1 MAKDSSEY
9 FKVWYERN
17 REEFLARRRERYSQ
31 DSDYAERQRQY
42 TKDSRVRKKE
52 GVETHPENTLN
63 DLARALDVS
72 TGTLRYWLK
81 QEYMPMP
88 PRTEAGRY
96 SISDDALAIVQR
108 AFSEIGGR
116 LKPTNIE
123 KFQGLIEG
131 LKEHNWG
138 SDVRQDG

>member
-9 FKVWYERN
+9 FKDWYARN
-17 REEFLARRRERYSQ
+17 REEFLAKRREKYNG
-31 DSDYAERQRQY
+31 DKDYAERQRRY
-42 TKDSRVRKKE
+42 TKESRERKKA
-52 GVETHPENTLN
+52 GVVAHPENTLN

-81 QEYMPMP
+81 QDYMPTP

-96 SISDDALAIVQR
+96 SITDEALAVVQR
-108 AFSEIGGR
+108 AFNEIGGR

-123 KFQGLIEG
+123 KFQTLIEALDDMG
-131 LKEHNWG
+131 WSHN
-138 SDVRQDG
+138 DG